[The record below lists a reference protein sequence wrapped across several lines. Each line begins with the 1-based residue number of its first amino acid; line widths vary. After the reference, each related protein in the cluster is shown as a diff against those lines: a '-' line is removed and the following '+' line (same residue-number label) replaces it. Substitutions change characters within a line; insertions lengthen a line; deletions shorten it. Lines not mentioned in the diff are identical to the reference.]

1 MPTTIRVEDASLD
14 DDTRIRVFRMDRPAV
29 RNAMDSTM
37 LVELTDALTDA
48 DGDED
53 VAGVLLTGAD
63 GAFSAGADVK
73 EGGDS
78 ARRMELFTVFYE
90 TLSNFRLPTAAAI
103 EGPAIGG
110 GAEAAAACDVRVAG
124 ESATFRFPGAIYGI
138 PVGPARLVGQVG
150 LGTAKD
156 WVLSARDVPAEEA
169 ARAGLVQRLVPD
181 GQAEQVAREWLEQV
195 ASRQRGT
202 VLLQKKLLN
211 DFAGV
216 RDRVAFENDALR
228 AQAELGELP
237 PGLDVDLP
245 RTVRPRRR

>member
-1 MPTTIRVEDASLD
+1 VPQTIATEDIALEGALIRV
-14 DDTRIRVFRMDRPAV
+14 IRMSRPEA
-29 RNAMDSTM
+29 RNAMNSAM
-37 LVELTDALTDA
+37 LTDLTDALVDA
-48 DGDED
+48 DGHDRI
-53 VAGVLLTGAD
+53 AGVLLAGSG

-73 EGGDS
+73 EGGDE

-90 TLSNFRLPTAAAI
+90 TLSNFRLPTVAAV

-110 GAEAAAACDVRVAG
+110 GAEAAIACDVRVAG
-124 ESATFRFPGAIYGI
+124 AGATFRFPGAIYGI

-156 WVLSARDVPAEEA
+156 WVLSSRDVPAEEA
-169 ARAGLVQRLVPD
+169 ARVGLVQHLVPE
-181 GQAEQVAREWLEQV
+181 GQAEAAARSWLGLV
-195 ASRQRGT
+195 ASRQRST

-216 RDRVAFENDALR
+216 RDRVAFENDVLR